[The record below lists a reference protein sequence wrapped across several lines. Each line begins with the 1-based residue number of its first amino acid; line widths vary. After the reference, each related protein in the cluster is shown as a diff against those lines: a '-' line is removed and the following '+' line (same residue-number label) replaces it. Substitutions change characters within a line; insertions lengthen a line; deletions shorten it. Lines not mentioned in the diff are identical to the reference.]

1 MSRGSI
7 AAWFALSPAEKRW
20 LLLILGIFALGIV
33 SRALYLKARHAD
45 LHNSPIPAG
54 PME

>member
-7 AAWFALSPAEKRW
+7 VAWFALSPAEKRW
-20 LLLILGIFALGIV
+20 LLIILAIFAVGVL
-33 SRALYLKARHAD
+33 SRAMYLKAKYAD
-45 LHNSPIPAG
+45 LHANPIPAG